1 MLVHAVPRTFM
12 HSGLLLVQAKKLQF
26 MHFQGLY
33 FAQRS
38 VQGIS
43 MLGNTSLCFHVV
55 HTHAQKA
62 L

>member
-1 MLVHAVPRTFM
+1 M